1 MLLFTVNYSADYG
14 YLYEFKAEAWEVK
27 PDNYIQTNQTT
38 VYVDVYMR
46 RNKLSS
52 QSAYNGYGTEWG
64 ITIDGDTKTGTTKW
78 DTRNSVDWIWLGQH
92 SKTITH
98 NSDGS
103 KEIYISAYHIGNS
116 ATGSSKMGNASG
128 GANFTLTKIPR
139 ASKISATDADVGSIS
154 SIYIEKADN
163 SFTHTIT
170 YSLGS
175 KSGTVATKTQQS
187 PFSFTVPTSLYSE
200 IPGTEGTVTLKC
212 ITYSGDTVVGEST
225 TTFKARV
232 NQEDNKPTVSGTLVD
247 SNSNTL
253 ALTGGSSTNVI
264 LVKNRSTAKI
274 TPTATGKNSASI
286 KQITV
291 EGTKVEGSYIEFKN
305 TTKTSFNI
313 VATDSRGFPNSKTL
327 TPNKIIEYI
336 PLTLTAKFYR
346 TAATSSEVK
355 LDYEGNFFNASFG
368 AKTNKLTLKWEYKEK
383 GATAYIAGG
392 TLTPSISN
400 NKYSGSVSLGT
411 TFDYKKSYDFII
423 YANDGDGANI
433 KLTSLNYA
441 QNITRGEPIYDY
453 GVDKNGE
460 NYLNVNGGLYIKN
473 KSILNSIY
481 PIGAIYM
488 SVNNVNPGTIF
499 GGTWTQIKD
508 TFLLAAGNT
517 YTAGSTGGKAK
528 VNLSVENLPS
538 HTHTGKTHVDGA
550 HVHDSTAYGWMID
563 GIGNARA
570 AVAEGSSGFGAD
582 IRIRNSNSEHQ
593 HWFTTD
599 ATGSGTDIENMPP
612 YLTVYVWKRTA

>member
-1 MLLFTVNYSADYG
+1 MLLFTSNYSSG
-14 YLYEFKAEAWEVK
+14 TGLTRYEFKAEAYEQK
-27 PDNYIQTNQTT
+27 ADNYIETNKTT
-38 VYVDVYMR
+38 VVVDIYMR
-46 RNKLSS
+46 RNQLYST
-52 QSAYNGYGTEWG
+52 SAYNLNGSPWS
-64 ITIDGDTKTGTTKW
+64 ITIDGDTKNGTSAW
-78 DTRNSVDWIWLGQH
+78 DTRNSVDWKYLGSH
-92 SKTITH
+92 SKEITH

-103 KEIYISAYHIGNS
+103 KTVTISAYHQSNINIGNS
-116 ATGSSKMGNASG
+116 SGS
-128 GANFTLTKIPR
+128 ANFTLTKIPR

-154 SIYIEKADN
+154 LIYIDKADD

-175 KSGTVATKTQQS
+175 KSDTVVTKTQPQKS
-187 PFSFTVPTSLYSE
+187 PVRFTVPTSLYSE
-200 IPGTEGTVTLKC
+200 IPGTQGTVTLKC

-274 TPTATGKNSASI
+274 TPTATAKNSASI

-313 VATDSRGFPNSKTL
+313 VATDSRGFSDSKTL

-355 LDYEGNFFNASFG
+355 LDYEGNFFDASFG
-368 AKTNKLTLKWEYKEK
+368 AKKNKLTLKWEYKEK
-383 GATAYIAGG
+383 SATKYTTGG

-453 GVDKNGE
+453 GVDKNGN
-460 NYLNVNGGLYIKN
+460 NYVFVNGNLYAKGNINKVNVDSSNNAKFQNVKLQPTVLYDNASGTNGTITLSETSANFSCLEIFYGLYGSKYSCNNN
-473 KSILNSIY
+473 KLYVPNGKQVALTTVSFDITNNSNPAYIMHNKLATISGTSI
-481 PIGAIYM
+481 
-488 SVNNVNPGTIF
+488 SVNSYKRMWFYQNDTKPTIDSNNE
-499 GGTWTQIKD
+499 I
-508 TFLLAAGNT
+508 
-517 YTAGSTGGKAK
+517 YIYK
-528 VNLSVENLPS
+528 V
-538 HTHTGKTHVDGA
+538 
-550 HVHDSTAYGWMID
+550 
-563 GIGNARA
+563 IGYR
-570 AVAEGSSGFGAD
+570 
-582 IRIRNSNSEHQ
+582 
-593 HWFTTD
+593 
-599 ATGSGTDIENMPP
+599 
-612 YLTVYVWKRTA
+612 

>member
-1 MLLFTVNYSADYG
+1 MLLFTSNYSSG
-14 YLYEFKAEAWEVK
+14 SGLTRYEFKAEAYEQK
-27 PDNYIQTNQTT
+27 ADNYIETNKTT
-38 VYVDVYMR
+38 VVVDIYMR
-46 RNKLSS
+46 RNQLYST
-52 QSAYNGYGTEWG
+52 SAYNLNGSPWS
-64 ITIDGDTKTGTTKW
+64 ITIDGDTKNGTSAW
-78 DTRNSVDWIWLGQH
+78 DTRNSVDWKYLGSH
-92 SKTITH
+92 SKEITH

-103 KEIYISAYHIGNS
+103 KTVTISAYHQSNINIGNS
-116 ATGSSKMGNASG
+116 SGS
-128 GANFTLTKIPR
+128 ANFTLTKIPR

-154 SIYIEKADN
+154 SIYIDKADN

-175 KSGTVATKTQQS
+175 KSGTVVTKTQQS
-187 PFSFTVPTSLYSE
+187 PVPFTVPTSLYSE

-232 NQEDNKPTVSGTLVD
+232 NQEDNKPTVSGKLVD

-274 TPTATGKNSASI
+274 TPTATAKNGASI

-313 VATDSRGFPNSKTL
+313 VATDSRGFQDSKTL

-368 AKTNKLTLKWEYKEK
+368 AKKNKLTLKWEYKEK
-383 GATAYIAGG
+383 SATKYTTGG

-441 QNITRGEPIYDY
+441 QNITRGEPIFDY
-453 GVDKNGE
+453 GVDKNGN
-460 NYLNVNGGLYIKN
+460 NYVFVNGNLYSKGNIN
-473 KSILNSIY
+473 KVNVDSSNNAKFQNVKLQPTVLYDNASGTTGTITLSETSANFSYLEIFYKDTKPLGAGQPHNSIKVSAPNEKVVSLFIFTPDETTGLEMRY
-481 PIGAIYM
+481 STKAI
-488 SVNNVNPGTIF
+488 SISGTSI
-499 GGTWTQIKD
+499 TTSNYY
-508 TFLLAAGNT
+508 AAGWIN
-517 YTAGSTGGKAK
+517 ASEISWWHANEISIVK
-528 VNLSVENLPS
+528 V
-538 HTHTGKTHVDGA
+538 
-550 HVHDSTAYGWMID
+550 
-563 GIGNARA
+563 IGYR
-570 AVAEGSSGFGAD
+570 
-582 IRIRNSNSEHQ
+582 
-593 HWFTTD
+593 
-599 ATGSGTDIENMPP
+599 
-612 YLTVYVWKRTA
+612 

>member
-1 MLLFTVNYSADYG
+1 MLLFTSNYSSG
-14 YLYEFKAEAWEVK
+14 TGLTRYEFKAEAYEQK
-27 PDNYIQTNQTT
+27 ADNYIETNKTT
-38 VYVDVYMR
+38 VVVDIYMR
-46 RNKLSS
+46 RNQLYSS
-52 QSAYNGYGTEWG
+52 SAYNNNGSPWS
-64 ITIDGDTKTGTTKW
+64 ITIDGDTKNGTSTW
-78 DTRNSVDWIWLGQH
+78 DTRNSVDWKYLGSH
-92 SKTITH
+92 SKEITH

-103 KEIYISAYHIGNS
+103 KTVTISAYHQSNINIGNS
-116 ATGSSKMGNASG
+116 SGS
-128 GANFTLTKIPR
+128 ANFTLTKIPR

-154 SIYIEKADN
+154 SIYIDKADN

-187 PFSFTVPTSLYSE
+187 PVPFTVPTSLYSE

-232 NQEDNKPTVSGTLVD
+232 NKEDNKPTVSGTLVD

-274 TPTATGKNSASI
+274 TPTATAKNSASI

-355 LDYEGNFFNASFG
+355 LDYEGNFFDASFG
-368 AKTNKLTLKWEYKEK
+368 AKKNKLTLKWEYKEK

-453 GVDKNGE
+453 GVDKNGN
-460 NYLNVNGGLYIKN
+460 NYVFVNGNLYAKGN
-473 KSILNSIY
+473 MQIY
-481 PIGAIYM
+481 G
-488 SVNNVNPGTIF
+488 NG
-499 GGTWTQIKD
+499 QI
-508 TFLLAAGNT
+508 N
-517 YTAGSTGGKAK
+517 
-528 VNLSVENLPS
+528 
-538 HTHTGKTHVDGA
+538 
-550 HVHDSTAYGWMID
+550 
-563 GIGNARA
+563 
-570 AVAEGSSGFGAD
+570 
-582 IRIRNSNSEHQ
+582 
-593 HWFTTD
+593 
-599 ATGSGTDIENMPP
+599 GSGTIKGSTTVNNINTTNFQLKPTTLYDNASGTNGTVTLSETSANFNYLEIFYGKGHDTIQSVKVYNPNGKGATLITGYVESTTFAQLQMPRILISGTSITKSYSGLVNLGSNEVIISP
-612 YLTVYVWKRTA
+612 TGNEIQIYKVVGWK

>member
-1 MLLFTVNYSADYG
+1 MALFTVNYSGNYG
-14 YLYEFKAEAWEVK
+14 KYYEFKAEAYEQK
-27 PDNYIQTNQTT
+27 ADNYISTNQTT
-38 VYVDVYMR
+38 VVVDIYLR
-46 RNKLSS
+46 RTNISS
-52 QSAYNGYGTEWG
+52 NGAYNLNGTAWS
-64 ITIDGDTKTGTTKW
+64 ITIDGTTTNGTNAW
-78 DTRNSVDWIWLGQH
+78 DTRNSSDWKWLGSA
-92 SKTITH
+92 SKLITH

-103 KEIYISAYHIGNS
+103 KIITISASHIGNS
-116 ATGSSKMGNASG
+116 ATGSSKMGDASG
-128 GANFTLTKIPR
+128 SANFTLTKIPR

-154 SIYIEKADN
+154 SIYIEKADD

-313 VATDSRGFPNSKTL
+313 VATDSRGFSNSKTL

-346 TAATSSEVK
+346 TSATSSEVK

-453 GVDKNGE
+453 GVDRNGN
-460 NYLNVNGGLYIKN
+460 NYLFVNGNLYAKGNIN
-473 KSILNSIY
+473 EVTGNDSTNANFKSVELKPVDLYDNSS
-481 PIGAIYM
+481 GT
-488 SVNNVNPGTIF
+488 NGTITLKETSANF
-499 GGTWTQIKD
+499 SYLEIFFKENHDNFASIKINSPNNKK
-508 TFLLAAGNT
+508 TFLHQGYRVDENIL
-517 YTAGSTGGKAK
+517 YFKCSTI
-528 VNLSVENLPS
+528 LIS
-538 HTHTGKTHVDGA
+538 
-550 HVHDSTAYGWMID
+550 DSSITQ
-563 GIGNARA
+563 
-570 AVAEGSSGFGAD
+570 VSSSGFD
-582 IRIRNSNSEHQ
+582 LINQSVLNV
-593 HWFTTD
+593 T
-599 ATGSGTDIENMPP
+599 NLN
-612 YLTVYVWKRTA
+612 YLYITKVIGYR

>member
-1 MLLFTVNYSADYG
+1 MLLFTSNYSSG
-14 YLYEFKAEAWEVK
+14 TGLTRYEFKAEAYEQK
-27 PDNYIQTNQTT
+27 ADNYIETNKTT
-38 VYVDVYMR
+38 VVVDIYMR
-46 RNKLSS
+46 RNQLYSS
-52 QSAYNGYGTEWG
+52 SAYNNNGSPWS
-64 ITIDGDTKTGTTKW
+64 ITIDGDTKNGTSAW
-78 DTRNSVDWIWLGQH
+78 DTRNSVDWKYLGSH
-92 SKTITH
+92 SKEITH

-103 KEIYISAYHIGNS
+103 KTVTISAYHQSNINIGNS
-116 ATGSSKMGNASG
+116 SGS
-128 GANFTLTKIPR
+128 ANFTLTKIPR

-154 SIYIEKADN
+154 SIYIEKADD

-232 NQEDNKPTVSGTLVD
+232 NKEDNKPTVSGTLVD

-274 TPTATGKNSASI
+274 TPTATAKNSASI

-383 GATAYIAGG
+383 SATKYTTGG

-528 VNLSVENLPS
+528 VKLSVENLPS

>member
-1 MLLFTVNYSADYG
+1 MLLFTSNYSSG
-14 YLYEFKAEAWEVK
+14 SGLTRYEFKAEAYEQK
-27 PDNYIQTNQTT
+27 ADNYIETNKTT
-38 VYVDVYMR
+38 IVVDIYMR
-46 RNKLSS
+46 RNQLYST
-52 QSAYNGYGTEWG
+52 SAYNLNGSPWS
-64 ITIDGDTKTGTTKW
+64 ITIDGDTKNGTSAW
-78 DTRNSVDWIWLGQH
+78 DTRNSVDWKYLGSH
-92 SKTITH
+92 SKEITH

-103 KEIYISAYHIGNS
+103 KTVTISAYHQSNINIGNS
-116 ATGSSKMGNASG
+116 SGS
-128 GANFTLTKIPR
+128 ANFTLTKIPR

-154 SIYIEKADN
+154 SIYIDKADD

-175 KSGTVATKTQQS
+175 KSGTVVTKTQQS
-187 PFSFTVPTSLYSE
+187 PVPFTVPTSLYSE

-274 TPTATGKNSASI
+274 TPTATAKNSASI

-313 VATDSRGFPNSKTL
+313 IATDSRGFSNSKTL

-383 GATAYIAGG
+383 SATTYIAGG
-392 TLTPSISN
+392 TLTPNISN

-453 GVDKNGE
+453 GVDANGN
-460 NYLNVNGGLYIKN
+460 NYLFVNGNLYTKGN
-473 KSILNSIY
+473 MQIY
-481 PIGAIYM
+481 G
-488 SVNNVNPGTIF
+488 NG
-499 GGTWTQIKD
+499 QI
-508 TFLLAAGNT
+508 N
-517 YTAGSTGGKAK
+517 
-528 VNLSVENLPS
+528 
-538 HTHTGKTHVDGA
+538 
-550 HVHDSTAYGWMID
+550 
-563 GIGNARA
+563 
-570 AVAEGSSGFGAD
+570 
-582 IRIRNSNSEHQ
+582 
-593 HWFTTD
+593 
-599 ATGSGTDIENMPP
+599 GSGTIKGSTTVNNINTTNFQLKPTTLYDNTSGTDGTVTLSETSANFNYLEIFYGKGTDTFHSVKVYSPDGKGATLITGYVESNTFAQLQMPRISISGTSITKTYP
-612 YLTVYVWKRTA
+612 GLLNFDSNTPTTYTSNEVLIYRVLGYK

>member
-1 MLLFTVNYSADYG
+1 MLLFTSNYSSG
-14 YLYEFKAEAWEVK
+14 TGLTRYEFKAEAYEQK
-27 PDNYIQTNQTT
+27 ADNYIETNKTT
-38 VYVDVYMR
+38 VVVDIYMR
-46 RNKLSS
+46 RNQLYSS
-52 QSAYNGYGTEWG
+52 SAYNNNGSPWS
-64 ITIDGDTKTGTTKW
+64 ITIDGDTKNGTSAW
-78 DTRNSVDWIWLGQH
+78 DTRNSVDWKYLGSH
-92 SKTITH
+92 SKEITH

-103 KEIYISAYHIGNS
+103 KTVTISAYHQSNINIGNS
-116 ATGSSKMGNASG
+116 SGS
-128 GANFTLTKIPR
+128 ANFTLTKIPR

-154 SIYIEKADN
+154 SIYIEKADD

-187 PFSFTVPTSLYSE
+187 PFSFIVPTSLYSE
-200 IPGTEGTVTLKC
+200 IPGTEGTVTLRC

-232 NQEDNKPTVSGTLVD
+232 NKEDNKPTVSGTLVD

-274 TPTATGKNSASI
+274 TPTATAKNGASI

-383 GATAYIAGG
+383 SATKYTAGG

-453 GVDKNGE
+453 GVDKNGN
-460 NYLNVNGGLYIKN
+460 NYVFVNGNLYAKGN
-473 KSILNSIY
+473 MQIY
-481 PIGAIYM
+481 G
-488 SVNNVNPGTIF
+488 NG
-499 GGTWTQIKD
+499 QI
-508 TFLLAAGNT
+508 N
-517 YTAGSTGGKAK
+517 
-528 VNLSVENLPS
+528 
-538 HTHTGKTHVDGA
+538 
-550 HVHDSTAYGWMID
+550 
-563 GIGNARA
+563 
-570 AVAEGSSGFGAD
+570 
-582 IRIRNSNSEHQ
+582 
-593 HWFTTD
+593 
-599 ATGSGTDIENMPP
+599 GSGTIKGST
-612 YLTVYVWKRTA
+612 TVNNINTTNFQLKPTTLYNNASGTNGTVTLSESAANFSYMEIFYVSSYSHYSSVRMANPNGKSALLESFHVFAGESGTVVGQSRIVRIDDTSIATVGSSDQYGEWWSYNNSINTINQIKIYKVIGYK